1 MNNYPNG
8 PYPPQ
13 PGQGPY
19 TQYPPQTG
27 YLPPM
32 QPGYP
37 QMPPQQPMRPPKKP
51 MSGWA
56 IAGII
61 IGIIFLLAALGSVVG
76 KDKPTETSNNTSG
89 PTDIGNNPT
98 PTPTATP
105 TPVPRTW
112 QTTHT
117 YTGNGDK
124 QTETITVVDD
134 WKIQWSCQADDAP
147 LYVSIYNA
155 DTKDMTDWSAVSTT
169 CKNAPTTGETIQH
182 TGGNIYLSI
191 ISGIDWTITIQEL
204 K

>member
-1 MNNYPNG
+1 
-8 PYPPQ
+8 
-13 PGQGPY
+13 
-19 TQYPPQTG
+19 
-27 YLPPM
+27 
-32 QPGYP
+32 
-37 QMPPQQPMRPPKKP
+37 

-56 IAGII
+56 ITGII
-61 IGIIFLLAALGSVVG
+61 IGIVFLLAALGSVVG
-76 KDKPTETSNNTSG
+76 KDE
-89 PTDIGNNPT
+89 PTDTSSTTTSTSSSIDIGGNPA

-105 TPVPRTW
+105 TPIPKTW

-155 DTKDMTDWSAVSTT
+155 DTKDMTDWDSVSTT
-169 CKNAPTTGETIQH
+169 CENTPTTGETFEH

-191 ISGIDWTITIQEL
+191 ISGIDWTITIREL